1 MTIKKY
7 NLEFGYNYN
16 GENILWTWDVEPIE
30 KVFWKTWKPKLAN
43 VKIITVL
50 TDKEESSKIAKEIF
64 EGVIN
69 SEHPIKDKLT
79 GIYGVRK

>member
-1 MTIKKY
+1 
-7 NLEFGYNYN
+7 
-16 GENILWTWDVEPIE
+16 
-30 KVFWKTWKPKLAN
+30 
-43 VKIITVL
+43 L

-69 SEHPIKDKLT
+69 SEHPTKDKLT